1 MGIHELL
8 DSLLAQIRDHPVDL
22 LDMAVVAYVVYRGLL
37 IVRGTRAMAIINGL
51 LVVLVL
57 SWITL
62 PLGTLNFILRHLMF
76 PAVIAIV
83 IIFQPELR
91 MVLERLG
98 RHGFL
103 REGLPDIGAERMQ
116 TLVAELSDAAADFSE
131 QRLGALIVLERTT
144 RLHDVART
152 GKALDALFSQ
162 ELLATIFFP
171 HAPLHDGAVIV
182 RGDRVVAAGCVLPHS
197 ESPGLSVTTGMRHRA
212 ALGVTERTDA
222 VALVVS
228 EETGNMSLAVD
239 GTLSPALEKVQLSER
254 LLRFFEMPEH
264 PRFFFWRQ

>member
-1 MGIHELL
+1 MEIRELL
-8 DSLLAQIRDHPVDL
+8 ESLVRQIRPVDII
-22 LDMAVVAYVVYRGLL
+22 DMGVVAYVVYRGLL
-37 IVRGTRAMAIINGL
+37 IVRGTRAVAIINGL
-51 LVVLVL
+51 ILILIL
-57 SWITL
+57 SWITF
-62 PLGTLNFILRHLMF
+62 PLGTFNWVLRHLMF
-76 PAVIAIV
+76 PAVIAVV

-98 RHGFL
+98 RG
-103 REGLPDIGAERMQ
+103 GLFGEALTELGTERMQ
-116 TLVAELSDAAADFSE
+116 TLMAELADAAADFAE
-131 QRLGALIVLERTT
+131 RRIGALIVLERHDK
-144 RLHDVART
+144 LHDVART

-162 ELLATIFFP
+162 ELLATIFYP
-171 HAPLHDGAVIV
+171 HCPLHDGAVLL
-182 RGDRVVAAGCVLPHS
+182 RADRVVAAGCVLPHS

-239 GTLSPALEKVQLSER
+239 GALSPALEKVQLSER
-254 LLRFFEMPEH
+254 LLRFFETPEH

>member
-1 MGIHELL
+1 ME
-8 DSLLAQIRDHPVDL
+8 IREVLESFIRQFLSHPVDIV
-22 LDMAVVAYVVYRGLL
+22 DIAVVALVVYWGLL
-37 IVRGTRAMAIINGL
+37 IVRRTRAMAIINGL
-51 LVVLVL
+51 VVVLIV
-57 SWITL
+57 SWITYFL
-62 PLGTLNFILRHLMF
+62 PTFNFILRHLMF

-98 RHGFL
+98 RGGFL
-103 REGLPDIGAERMQ
+103 GRSLTELGAERMQ
-116 TLVAELSDAAADFSE
+116 TLMADLADTAADFSE
-131 QRLGALIVLERTT
+131 HRVGALIVLERTT

-162 ELLATIFFP
+162 ELLSTIFYP
-171 HAPLHDGAVIV
+171 NSPLHDGAVIL

-197 ESPGLSVTTGMRHRA
+197 ESPGLSVSTGMRHRA

-222 VALVVS
+222 VALVIS